1 MGRHQATNKKADD
14 FLRDSFGQRS
24 SKRVWGSIIVGF
36 GSMAGVCLFIVSVF
50 FGGAGDPATAI
61 SIINSFLLFGGSLLG
76 IGVIEKFAIKK

>member
-1 MGRHQATNKKADD
+1 MNNKKADE
-14 FLRDSFGQRS
+14 FLRDSFGNKS
-24 SKRVWGSIIVGF
+24 SKRIWGSIIIGI
-36 GSMAGVCLFIVSVF
+36 GAIAGICLFIISVF

>member
-1 MGRHQATNKKADD
+1 MTNKKADE
-14 FLRDSFGQRS
+14 FLRDSFGNKS
-24 SKRVWGSIIVGF
+24 SKRIWGSIIISLGAI
-36 GSMAGVCLFIVSVF
+36 AGICLFIMSVF

>member
-1 MGRHQATNKKADD
+1 MTNKKADE
-14 FLRDSFGQRS
+14 FLRDSFGNKS
-24 SKRVWGSIIVGF
+24 SKRIWGSIIIGL
-36 GSMAGVCLFIVSVF
+36 GAIAGICLFVMSVF

>member
-1 MGRHQATNKKADD
+1 MTNKKADE
-14 FLRDSFGQRS
+14 FLRDSFGNKS
-24 SKRVWGSIIVGF
+24 SKRIWGSIIIGL
-36 GSMAGVCLFIVSVF
+36 GAIAGIGLFIMSVF

>member
-1 MGRHQATNKKADD
+1 MTNLKTDE
-14 FLRDSFGQRS
+14 FLRDSFGNKS
-24 SKRVWGSIIVGF
+24 SKRIWGSIIIGL
-36 GSMAGVCLFIVSVF
+36 GAIAGICLFIMSTF

>member
-1 MGRHQATNKKADD
+1 MTNKKADE
-14 FLRDSFGQRS
+14 FLRDSFGNKS
-24 SKRVWGSIIVGF
+24 SKRIWGSIIIGL
-36 GSMAGVCLFIVSVF
+36 GAIAGICLFIMSVF

>member
-1 MGRHQATNKKADD
+1 MSNEKADE
-14 FLRDSFGQRS
+14 FLRDSFGNKS
-24 SKRVWGSIIVGF
+24 SKRIWGSIIIGL
-36 GSMAGVCLFIVSVF
+36 GAIAGICLFIMSVF

>member
-1 MGRHQATNKKADD
+1 MRNKKTDE
-14 FLRDSFGQRS
+14 FLRDSFGNKS
-24 SKRVWGSIIVGF
+24 SKRIWGSIIIGI
-36 GSMAGVCLFIVSVF
+36 GAIAGICLFIISVF

>member
-1 MGRHQATNKKADD
+1 MNNKKADE
-14 FLRDSFGQRS
+14 FLRDSFGNKS
-24 SKRVWGSIIVGF
+24 SKRIWGSIIIGI
-36 GSMAGVCLFIVSVF
+36 GAIAGICLFIVSVF